1 MRRATLAWV
10 FLLVVPA
17 FAMAQSGQDSWVSL
31 GQLHAGQ
38 KIQVVDTNLKS
49 TDGTF
54 LSFTEESISFQV
66 KHGAVTVKRSDV
78 MRVSSREKSKRVR
91 NMLIGLAI
99 GAGAGVAIGAAMDAR
114 VNYERGE
121 CCIGITLGLLAGAP
135 TGLGLGAASA
145 SYQTICR
152 APKR

>member
-10 FLLVVPA
+10 FLLLVPA
-17 FAMAQSGQDSWVSL
+17 FALAQSGQDSWVSL

-38 KIQVVDTNLKS
+38 KIQVVDMNLKS
-49 TDGTF
+49 MDGTF
-54 LSFTEESISFQV
+54 LSFTEESIFLRV
-66 KHGAVTVKRSDV
+66 KHGVVTVKRSDV
-78 MRVSSREKSKRVR
+78 MRVSSREKSKRTR

-99 GAGAGVAIGAAMDAR
+99 GAGAGAAVGAALDTR

-121 CCIGITLGLLAGAP
+121 CCLGTVFGLLAGAP
-135 TGLGLGAASA
+135 TGLGLGAAFP
-145 SYQTICR
+145 SYQTIYR